1 MQLNQ
6 QKCLLYGTVYFHS
19 DAVHFDLKKYK
30 MMYVNSLK
38 KVMLMMQKQAR
49 LNVLYLSCY
58 ILCILYNRIE
68 KWKHCEAIV
77 IIKNLLDIYQII
89 F

>member
-6 QKCLLYGTVYFHS
+6 QKLLLYGTVYFRS

-30 MMYVNSLK
+30 MYVNSLK

-58 ILCILYNRIE
+58 ILRILYNKIE

>member
-6 QKCLLYGTVYFHS
+6 QKLLLYGTVYFRS

-30 MMYVNSLK
+30 MYVNSLK